1 MANPGIPYPLS
12 VPDPHGRPMT
22 WKLYSVSFDSPDGC
36 YGFHI
41 YAISDD
47 HAALQLQAIKETAR
61 IEGVVMGVI
70 PAGDSPC

>member
-1 MANPGIPYPLS
+1 MADAGVPYALR

-22 WKLYSVSFDSPDGC
+22 WKLYGAIFDSPDGC

-41 YAISDD
+41 YAISDE

-61 IEGVVMGVI
+61 IDGCIEQVI
-70 PAGDSPC
+70 PEGPDHG

>member
-1 MANPGIPYPLS
+1 MSEQGVPYPLS
-12 VPDPHGRPMT
+12 VPDPRGRPMT
-22 WKLYSVSFDSPDGC
+22 WKLYGVTFDSPDGQ

-61 IEGVVMGVI
+61 IDGRIEQVI
-70 PAGDSPC
+70 LDGDTK